1 VDSHGYRTLKRVYI
15 RDRVIG
21 GLIAVP
27 VTASDPAAGTLAMRI
42 FAITAKGVVDV
53 GLTAADIR

>member
-1 VDSHGYRTLKRVYI
+1 VFI